1 MLQRDILEVTPME
14 DAVARLRNAVINYEM
29 ETIADLAKQALK
41 EGVDPL
47 VAIEKGLAEGIKTVG
62 QKFGKGEIFLPELV
76 MGAEAMKAALAVL
89 EPAVPKGKH
98 RSSAGKVVIG
108 TVQDD
113 IHEIGKNLVS
123 TMLTSNGFEV
133 VDLGVNVQSP
143 DFVSKSDE
151 VKAHIVAMS
160 ALMTTTMPRMAE
172 VITPLKKKIKSV
184 KVLVGGAPVTD
195 TYAKEIGA
203 DGYSGD
209 ASGAVDVAKK
219 LVR

>member
-1 MLQRDILEVTPME
+1 ME
-14 DAVARLRNAVINYEM
+14 DAVKRLKDAVINYEM
-29 ETIADLAKQALK
+29 ETIADLARQSLK
-41 EGVDPL
+41 DGVDPL

-62 QKFGKGEIFLPELV
+62 ERFGRGEIYLPELV
-76 MGAEAMKAALAVL
+76 MGAEAMKSALAVL
-89 EPAVPKGKH
+89 EPAVPVGQH
-98 RSSAGKVVIG
+98 RSSAGKVLIG

-113 IHEIGKNLVS
+113 IHEIGKNLVA
-123 TMLTSNGFEV
+123 TMLSSNGFEV
-133 VDLGVNVQSP
+133 VDLGVNVPSP
-143 DFVSKSDE
+143 DFVKKADE
-151 VKAHIVAMS
+151 IKPSIIAMS

-172 VITPLKKKIKSV
+172 IIAPIKKNNNAV
-184 KVLVGGAPVTD
+184 KALVGGAPVTD

>member
-1 MLQRDILEVTPME
+1 ME
-14 DAVARLRNAVINYEM
+14 DAVKRLREAVTNYEM

-41 EGVDPL
+41 DGVDPL

-62 QKFGKGEIFLPELV
+62 ERFGRGEIFLPELV

-98 RSSAGKVVIG
+98 RATAGKVLIG

-113 IHEIGKNLVS
+113 IHEIGKNLVA
-123 TMLTSNGFEV
+123 TMLSANGFEV
-133 VDLGVNVQSP
+133 VDLGVNVTSAE
-143 DFVSKSDE
+143 FLKKADE
-151 VKAHIVAMS
+151 HKPQLLAMS

-172 VITPLKKKIKSV
+172 IIAPLKKKSKSV
-184 KVLVGGAPVTD
+184 KVLVGGAPLTD
-195 TYAKEIGA
+195 TYRKEIGA

-209 ASGAVDVAKK
+209 ASGAVEVAKK
-219 LVR
+219 ILR

>member
-1 MLQRDILEVTPME
+1 MPE
-14 DAVARLRNAVINYEM
+14 DMVKQLKNAVINYEM
-29 ETIADLAKQALK
+29 ETIADLAKSALK
-41 EGVDPL
+41 AGVDPL

-62 QKFGKGEIFLPELV
+62 ERFGKGEIYLPELV
-76 MGAEAMKAALAVL
+76 MGAEAMKTALAVL
-89 EPAVPKGKH
+89 EPAVPKGQH
-98 RSSAGKVVIG
+98 RASAGKVVIG

-123 TMLTSNGFEV
+123 TMLAANGFEV
-133 VDLGVNVQSP
+133 VDLGVNVPSA
-143 DFVSKSDE
+143 DFLKKADE
-151 VKAHIVAMS
+151 IKPHMLAMS

-172 VITPLKKKIKSV
+172 IITPLKKKNKSI
-184 KVLVGGAPVTD
+184 KVLIGGAPVTD

>member
-1 MLQRDILEVTPME
+1 ME
-14 DAVARLRNAVINYEM
+14 DAVKRLREAVTNYEM

-41 EGVDPL
+41 DGVDPL

-62 QKFGKGEIFLPELV
+62 ERFGRGEIFLPELV

-98 RSSAGKVVIG
+98 RATAGKVLIG

-113 IHEIGKNLVS
+113 IHEIGKNLVA
-123 TMLTSNGFEV
+123 TMLSANGFEV
-133 VDLGVNVQSP
+133 VDLGVNVTSAE
-143 DFVSKSDE
+143 FLKKADE
-151 VKAHIVAMS
+151 HKPQLLAMS

-172 VITPLKKKIKSV
+172 VIAPLKKKSKSV

-195 TYAKEIGA
+195 TYRKEIGA

-209 ASGAVDVAKK
+209 ASGAVEVAKK
-219 LVR
+219 ILR

>member
-1 MLQRDILEVTPME
+1 MADM
-14 DAVARLRNAVINYEM
+14 VARLRDAVINYEM

-47 VAIEKGLAEGIKTVG
+47 VAIDKGLAEGIKNVG
-62 QKFGKGEIFLPELV
+62 EKFGRGEIFLPELV
-76 MGAEAMKAALAVL
+76 MGAEAMKSALAVL
-89 EPAVPKGKH
+89 EPAVPKGQH
-98 RSSAGKVVIG
+98 RASAGKVVIG

-123 TMLTSNGFEV
+123 TMLASNGFEV
-133 VDLGVNVQSP
+133 ADLGVNVP
-143 DFVSKSDE
+143 AADFLKKADE
-151 VKAHIVAMS
+151 LKPNMVAMS

-172 VITPLKKKIKSV
+172 VITPLKKKNKAT

>member
-1 MLQRDILEVTPME
+1 ME
-14 DAVARLRNAVINYEM
+14 DAVTRLRNAVINYEM
-29 ETIADLAKQALK
+29 ETIADLAKQSLK
-41 EGVDPL
+41 DGVDPL
-47 VAIEKGLAEGIKTVG
+47 LAIEKGLAEGIKTVG
-62 QKFGKGEIFLPELV
+62 ERFGKGEIFLPELV
-76 MGAEAMKAALAVL
+76 MGAEAMKTALAIL

-98 RSSAGKVVIG
+98 RSTAGKVVIG

-123 TMLTSNGFEV
+123 TMLSSNGFEV
-133 VDLGVNVQSP
+133 VDLGVNVP
-143 DFVSKSDE
+143 TADFLKKADE
-151 VKAHIVAMS
+151 VKPQMIAMS

-172 VITPLKKKIKSV
+172 VIAPLKKKNKSV

-209 ASGAVDVAKK
+209 ASGAVDQAKR

>member
-1 MLQRDILEVTPME
+1 ME
-14 DAVARLRNAVINYEM
+14 DAVRKLKEAVMNYEM

-41 EGVDPL
+41 DGVDPL

-62 QKFGKGEIFLPELV
+62 ERFGKGEIYLPELV
-76 MGAEAMKAALAVL
+76 MGAEAMKSALAVL
-89 EPAVPKGKH
+89 EPAVPKGQH
-98 RSSAGKVVIG
+98 RASAGKVLIG

-113 IHEIGKNLVS
+113 IHEIGKNLVATLLS
-123 TMLTSNGFEV
+123 ANGFEV
-133 VDLGVNVQSP
+133 VDLGVNVSSP
-143 DFVSKSDE
+143 DFIKKADE
-151 VKAHIVAMS
+151 IKPNMLAMS

-172 VITPLKKKIKSV
+172 VIAPVKKKSKTV

-209 ASGAVDVAKK
+209 ASGAVDVAKRIVK
-219 LVR
+219 

>member
-1 MLQRDILEVTPME
+1 ME
-14 DAVARLRNAVINYEM
+14 DAVTRLRNAVINYEM
-29 ETIADLAKQALK
+29 ETIADLAKQSLK
-41 EGVDPL
+41 DGVDPL

-62 QKFGKGEIFLPELV
+62 EKFAKGEIFLPELV

-89 EPAVPKGKH
+89 EPAVPEGKH
-98 RSSAGKVVIG
+98 RSTAGKVVIG

-123 TMLTSNGFEV
+123 TMLSSNGFEV
-133 VDLGVNVQSP
+133 IDLGVNVP
-143 DFVSKSDE
+143 GADFLKKADE
-151 VKAHIVAMS
+151 LKPSMLAMS

-172 VITPLKKKIKSV
+172 IITPLKKKNKSI

>member
-1 MLQRDILEVTPME
+1 ME
-14 DAVARLRNAVINYEM
+14 DMVARLKDAVMNYEM
-29 ETIADLAKQALK
+29 ETIADLAKKSLEA
-41 EGVDPL
+41 GVDPL

-62 QKFGKGEIFLPELV
+62 EKFGRGEIFLPELV

-89 EPAVPKGKH
+89 EPAVPTGKH
-98 RSSAGKVVIG
+98 RASAGKVVIG

-113 IHEIGKNLVS
+113 IHEIGKNLVA
-123 TMLTSNGFEV
+123 TMLSSNGFEV
-133 VDLGVNVQSP
+133 VDLGVNVPSG
-143 DFVSKSDE
+143 DFVA
-151 VKAHIVAMS
+151 KAKETGPSILAMS

-172 VITPLKKKIKSV
+172 VIAPLKRESQKV

-209 ASGAVDVAKK
+209 ASGAVSVAKG
-219 LVR
+219 LVG

>member
-1 MLQRDILEVTPME
+1 MA
-14 DAVARLRNAVINYEM
+14 DAVARLKEAVMNYEM

-41 EGVDPL
+41 DGVDPL

-62 QKFGKGEIFLPELV
+62 ERFGRGEIFLPELV
-76 MGAEAMKAALAVL
+76 MGAEAMKSALAVL
-89 EPAVPKGKH
+89 EPAVPKGQH
-98 RSSAGKVVIG
+98 RASAGKVLIG

-113 IHEIGKNLVS
+113 IHEIGKNLVA
-123 TMLTSNGFEV
+123 TMLASNGFEV
-133 VDLGVNVQSP
+133 ADLGVNVQSG
-143 DFVSKSDE
+143 DFLKKVDESKPK
-151 VKAHIVAMS
+151 VLAMS

-172 VITPLKKKIKSV
+172 VITPLKKKHKDI

-219 LVR
+219 IVR

>member
-1 MLQRDILEVTPME
+1 MPE
-14 DAVARLRNAVINYEM
+14 DMVKQLKNAVINYEM
-29 ETIADLAKQALK
+29 ETIADLAKSALK
-41 EGVDPL
+41 AGVDPL

-62 QKFGKGEIFLPELV
+62 EKFGKGEIYLPELV
-76 MGAEAMKAALAVL
+76 MGAEAMKTALAVL

-98 RSSAGKVVIG
+98 RASAGKVLIG

-133 VDLGVNVQSP
+133 VDLGVNVPSA
-143 DFVSKSDE
+143 DFVKKADE
-151 VKAHIVAMS
+151 IKPNMLAMS

-172 VITPLKKKIKSV
+172 VITPLKKKNKAI

>member
-1 MLQRDILEVTPME
+1 ME
-14 DAVARLRNAVINYEM
+14 DAVKRLKDAVLNYEM

-62 QKFGKGEIFLPELV
+62 ERFGRGEIYLPELV
-76 MGAEAMKAALAVL
+76 MGAEAMKSALAVL
-89 EPAVPKGKH
+89 EPAVPKGQH
-98 RSSAGKVVIG
+98 RASAGKVLIG

-113 IHEIGKNLVS
+113 IHEIGKNLVA
-123 TMLTSNGFEV
+123 TLLTSNGFEV
-133 VDLGVNVQSP
+133 ADLGVNVPSG
-143 DFVSKSDE
+143 DFLKKVDESKPK
-151 VKAHIVAMS
+151 VLAMS

-172 VITPLKKKIKSV
+172 VITPLKKKHKDI

-209 ASGAVDVAKK
+209 ASSAVDVAKRI
-219 LVR
+219 VR

>member
-1 MLQRDILEVTPME
+1 ME
-14 DAVARLRNAVINYEM
+14 DAITRLKNAVINYEM

-47 VAIEKGLAEGIKTVG
+47 LAIEKGLAEGIKTVG
-62 QKFGKGEIFLPELV
+62 DRFGKGEIFLPELV

-98 RSSAGKVVIG
+98 RSTAGKVVIG

-123 TMLTSNGFEV
+123 TMLSSNGFEV
-133 VDLGVNVQSP
+133 IDLGVNVSGS
-143 DFVSKSDE
+143 DFLKKADE
-151 VKAHIVAMS
+151 QKPNIVAMS

-172 VITPLKKKIKSV
+172 VITPLKKKSKAI

>member
-1 MLQRDILEVTPME
+1 MADM
-14 DAVARLRNAVINYEM
+14 VARLKEAVVNYEM
-29 ETIADLAKQALK
+29 ESIADLAKQALT

-62 QKFGKGEIFLPELV
+62 ERFGRGEIFLPELV

-89 EPAVPKGKH
+89 EPAVPEGKH

-113 IHEIGKNLVS
+113 IHEIGKNLVA
-123 TMLTSNGFEV
+123 TMLSSNGFEV
-133 VDLGVNVQSP
+133 IDLGVNVPSG
-143 DFVSKSDE
+143 DFLKKADE
-151 VKAHIVAMS
+151 TQPKMLAMS

-172 VITPLKKKIKSV
+172 VITPLKQKSKGV
-184 KVLVGGAPVTD
+184 RVLVGGAPVTD

-209 ASGAVDVAKK
+209 ASGAVEVAKK
-219 LVR
+219 MAG

>member
-1 MLQRDILEVTPME
+1 MADM
-14 DAVARLRNAVINYEM
+14 VARLKEAVVNYEM
-29 ETIADLAKQALK
+29 ESIADLAKQALK
-41 EGVDPL
+41 EGTDPL

-62 QKFGKGEIFLPELV
+62 EKFGRGEIFLPELV

-89 EPAVPKGKH
+89 EPAVPAGKH

-113 IHEIGKNLVS
+113 IHEIGKNLVA
-123 TMLTSNGFEV
+123 TMLSSNGFEV
-133 VDLGVNVQSP
+133 IDLGVNVPSG
-143 DFVSKSDE
+143 DFLKKADE
-151 VKAHIVAMS
+151 TNPSMLAMS

-172 VITPLKKKIKSV
+172 VITPLKQKNKAV

-203 DGYSGD
+203 EGYSGD
-209 ASGAVDVAKK
+209 ASGAVEVAKR
-219 LVR
+219 LVG

>member
-1 MLQRDILEVTPME
+1 ME
-14 DAVARLRNAVINYEM
+14 DAVKRLREAVTNYEM

-41 EGVDPL
+41 DGVDPL

-62 QKFGKGEIFLPELV
+62 ERFGKGEIFLPELV

-98 RSSAGKVVIG
+98 RATAGKVLIG

-113 IHEIGKNLVS
+113 IHEIGKNLVA
-123 TMLTSNGFEV
+123 TMLSANGFEV
-133 VDLGVNVQSP
+133 VDLGVNVTSAE
-143 DFVSKSDE
+143 FLKKADE
-151 VKAHIVAMS
+151 HKPQLLAMS

-172 VITPLKKKIKSV
+172 VISPLKKKSKSV

-195 TYAKEIGA
+195 TYRKEIGA

-209 ASGAVDVAKK
+209 ASGAVEVAKK
-219 LVR
+219 ILR